1 MSTSALPVSG
11 DCVVAPN
18 CFDLSTDLCSTLQQ
32 DSCPSMHETCTSFC
46 EEEADFLTE
55 LLVKQEAAS
64 QPIHLFPDDGAES
77 SGTQAAMSDVSTTFG
92 DWEADGVVP
101 NLTCASSMISSLQV
115 PVKPT
120 SLMLQLDYS
129 DVISAWEEMAT
140 DQKHPISQ
148 PLHQHTHSDQLTTLH
163 APCAYTMP
171 QSPLSTLD
179 ALPNFPPSFSAPPR
193 MSGRLASRSAP
204 ISHMSGQCH
213 SMMSAMSAPT
223 LGTHAPCLP
232 VQQACAAHTVAEKTA
247 SLERYRAKKTTRQSG
262 SSKIRYQIRK
272 TNADNRLR
280 FKGCFVKPSKL
291 AELQMEAALN
301 SECQDA
307 SSPMI
312 SGGSSESIFS

>member
-1 MSTSALPVSG
+1 
-11 DCVVAPN
+11 
-18 CFDLSTDLCSTLQQ
+18 
-32 DSCPSMHETCTSFC
+32 MHETCSSFC

-101 NLTCASSMISSLQV
+101 NLTCASSMLSSLQV

-129 DVISAWEEMAT
+129 DVI
-140 DQKHPISQ
+140 
-148 PLHQHTHSDQLTTLH
+148 
-163 APCAYTMP
+163 
-171 QSPLSTLD
+171 
-179 ALPNFPPSFSAPPR
+179 
-193 MSGRLASRSAP
+193 
-204 ISHMSGQCH
+204 
-213 SMMSAMSAPT
+213 
-223 LGTHAPCLP
+223 
-232 VQQACAAHTVAEKTA
+232 
-247 SLERYRAKKTTRQSG
+247 RAKKTTRQSG

-301 SECQDA
+301 TECQDA